1 MEIKKEPSEIWNE
14 YQKLNDY
21 LIKNDMFN
29 IVHKNEDFYDGRQW
43 GSITDSSIAK
53 PTMNR
58 LQRIGKYQI
67 SMLSSN
73 DVGISIKS
81 LMGSEGSNHYLDI
94 ISDEVK
100 DVIEQGKFIESAR
113 LMVRDAFVD
122 GASYAMQSFDPDYET
137 GQPSKGRIQNQIIEC
152 LRVLFGNPYSNSIQN
167 QPFIIVVLRQYL
179 GQVKQ
184 EAEELGLSKDQI
196 DQIKAETDSNYD
208 EDYDNKLCTVLLK
221 FYKKKRKET
230 ITTTLSDPEGNE
242 IIMES
247 EEEKETVFFTKT
259 TKDVCLIPETDLG
272 YTRYP
277 ISRFGW
283 DNRKNSYLYDSPM
296 TSNIVNQVF
305 INKCYAYA
313 HQHALRS
320 SFPKMI
326 YDTAKIEID
335 DFNER
340 DQMGLANLDMMGKFM
355 DYAKAPDFSNQ
366 VIQLIEQT
374 EAEIEKNMGVN
385 DAALGNVKPDNTSA
399 IIALQEAAGVPLE
412 IQRQNFYEMWEDT
425 IRNIIDIMIASYG
438 TRVFLDKE
446 NDEPVEIRFS
456 ELKGL
461 NYRLNID
468 IGSSAQYSEIAQM
481 NTLNSLLSNGHINLS
496 TFLEV
501 CPDKY
506 IPGKEILKK
515 YAREQEEAI
524 KAQQEAMSQDEQ
536 LPVINAQ

>member
-1 MEIKKEPSEIWNE
+1 MMDIKCKPEEIWNE
-14 YQKLNDY
+14 YENLNEY
-21 LIKNDMFN
+21 LTKNDMYS
-29 IVHKNEDFYDGRQW
+29 IVKKNEEFYDGRQW
-43 GSITDSSIAK
+43 GEISASSIAK

-73 DVGISIKS
+73 DVGISIRS
-81 LMGSEGSNHYLDI
+81 LMGSEAENKRLDI
-94 ISDEVK
+94 IANEVK

-122 GASYAMQSFDPDYET
+122 GASYAMQSFDASYDT
-137 GQPSKGRIQNQIIEC
+137 GQASKGRIENQLVDC
-152 LRVLFGNPYSNSIQN
+152 LRVLFGNPYSSVIQK
-167 QPFIIVVLRQYL
+167 QPYIIVVLRQYV

-184 EAEELGLSKDQI
+184 EARELGLPEEEIRS
-196 DQIKAETDSNYD
+196 IKAETETNYD
-208 EDYDNKLCTVLLK
+208 DDYDSKLCTVLLK
-221 FYKKKRKET
+221 FYKKKHKEKV
-230 ITTTLSDPEGNE
+230 ISSISDPEGNQ
-242 IIMES
+242 IIVETQ
-247 EEEKETVFFTKT
+247 EEKETVFFTKC
-259 TKDVCLIPETDLG
+259 TKNVCLIPETDLG

-283 DNRKNSYLYDSPM
+283 DNRKNSYLYDSPI

-313 HQHALRS
+313 HEYAIKS
-320 SFPKMI
+320 AFPKKL
-326 YDTAKIEID
+326 YDFSKVNMEEFNNNSEI
-335 DFNER
+335 
-340 DQMGLANLDMMGKFM
+340 GIANLDLLGKFL
-355 DYAKAPDFSNQ
+355 DYSKAPDFSNH

-374 EAEIEKNMGVN
+374 ENEIEKNMGVN
-385 DAALGNVKPDNTSA
+385 DAALGNVRPDNTSA

-446 NDEPVEIRFS
+446 NEEPVAINFD

-481 NTLNSLLSNGHINLS
+481 NTLNSLLSNGQINLS

-515 YAREQEEAI
+515 YAREQEE
-524 KAQQEAMSQDEQ
+524 KMEQMQEQQSNEA
-536 LPVINAQ
+536 PIINAQ